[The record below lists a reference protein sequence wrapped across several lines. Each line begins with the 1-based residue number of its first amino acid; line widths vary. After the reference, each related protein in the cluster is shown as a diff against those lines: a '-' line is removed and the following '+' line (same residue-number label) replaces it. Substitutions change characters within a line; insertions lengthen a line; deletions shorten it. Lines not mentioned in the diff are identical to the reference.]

1 MLKIDI
7 TKSSGFIS
15 DLEMVALYM
24 VGKLIGL
31 NNSAIDE
38 ATKSIN
44 GTP

>member
-15 DLEMVALYM
+15 DLEMAALYK

-31 NNSAIDE
+31 NQNFIDE
-38 ATKSIN
+38 ILKSIEN
-44 GTP
+44 N